1 MLIVGKGCAYV
12 GQRLYGK
19 SLYPPAQFCSELKI
33 ALKNK
38 AYFSKTLNLKK
49 G

>member
-1 MLIVGKGCAYV
+1 MLTVGKGCAYV
-12 GQRLYGK
+12 GQRLYGT
-19 SLYPPAQFCSELKI
+19 SLHPPAQFRSELKI

-38 AYFSKTLNLKK
+38 AYFLKTLILNK

>member
-12 GQRLYGK
+12 GQRLYGE
-19 SLYPPAQFCSELKI
+19 SLYPPAQFHSELTI

-38 AYFSKTLNLKK
+38 AYFSKPESLE
-49 G
+49 